1 MTPATLV
8 SRVLVQLWYQLQ
20 SLYLG
25 PTEMERHRSQSAQ
38 ARRHAGAAT
47 SMETL
52 CASVSRKDPA
62 SPWKQSPSTKSKVT
76 PQEPGRASRSQV
88 AVELG
93 SIGLTREGDGE
104 DSKTPHSQTRP
115 FQL

>member
-1 MTPATLV
+1 
-8 SRVLVQLWYQLQ
+8 VQLWYQLQ

-38 ARRHAGAAT
+38 ARRHAVAAT

-52 CASVSRKDPA
+52 CASVSRKEPA

-93 SIGLTREGDGE
+93 SIGQLS
-104 DSKTPHSQTRP
+104 DSPERSKVMERSSKNPHS
-115 FQL
+115 

>member
-1 MTPATLV
+1 M
-8 SRVLVQLWYQLQ
+8 QLWYQLQ

-25 PTEMERHRSQSAQ
+25 PTEMERHCSQSAQ
-38 ARRHAGAAT
+38 ARRHAVAAT

-93 SIGLTREGDGE
+93 SIGLVIGLTREVEGDGE